1 MGNSH
6 GPPNSGM
13 AMHNA
18 NTTNVTHD
26 VTADE
31 KPGSP
36 IQEEEVQQSSSGD
49 KSVLQ
54 AKLTNL
60 AIQIGYG
67 GEYYVFLKVAISQG
81 WIFLFI
87 IFSTHNYFIKTK
99 NKAHKYALSGI

>member
-18 NTTNVTHD
+18 NATTNVTHD

-31 KPGSP
+31 KPPESP
-36 IQEEEVQQSSSGD
+36 APEEEMQQSSSGD

-67 GEYYVFLKVAISQG
+67 GK
-81 WIFLFI
+81 
-87 IFSTHNYFIKTK
+87 IKS
-99 NKAHKYALSGI
+99 LR

>member
-1 MGNSH
+1 MHPDNFLFPANLKRSKFYFFIFFLGDAEEGMGNSH

-18 NTTNVTHD
+18 NATTNVTHD

-36 IQEEEVQQSSSGD
+36 VQEEEMQQSSSGD

-67 GEYYVFLKVAISQG
+67 GK
-81 WIFLFI
+81 
-87 IFSTHNYFIKTK
+87 IKW
-99 NKAHKYALSGI
+99 AR